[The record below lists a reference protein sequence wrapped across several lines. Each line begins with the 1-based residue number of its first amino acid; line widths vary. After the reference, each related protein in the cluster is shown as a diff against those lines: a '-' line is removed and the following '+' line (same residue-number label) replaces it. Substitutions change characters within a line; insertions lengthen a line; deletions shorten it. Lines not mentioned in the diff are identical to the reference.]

1 MNFPF
6 EMQPDRAAVS
16 NRRAAQRGESIFRAF
31 KKGFDPLT
39 ARFVFI
45 RHAISPGLRSMRA
58 PGNSQPPG
66 LTIKH

>member
-16 NRRAAQRGESIFRAF
+16 NRRAAQRGESIFR
-31 KKGFDPLT
+31 DPLT

-45 RHAISPGLRSMRA
+45 RHAISPGPALDARA
-58 PGNSQPPG
+58 R
-66 LTIKH
+66 

>member
-16 NRRAAQRGESIFRAF
+16 NRRAAQRGESIFSAF
-31 KKGFDPLT
+31 EKGFDPLT

-45 RHAISPGLRSMRA
+45 LIRHAISPGPALDARA
-58 PGNSQPPG
+58 R
-66 LTIKH
+66 

>member
-45 RHAISPGLRSMRA
+45 RHAMSPGPALDARPVFRSRRA
-58 PGNSQPPG
+58 
-66 LTIKH
+66 